1 MHLPAADAALLN
13 QERAERVFLHAMR
26 HLRLYSS
33 FGALIVGG
41 WLGTELAPQQP
52 VSAAL
57 AGGYLLWA
65 HYWGMP
71 PVWRWWRR
79 QLPLVLAGCG
89 VSGCPL
95 VFAVA
100 IALFFACAYCYSVF
114 GGGLYQCLKYV
125 YSTRRTRA
133 PL

>member
-1 MHLPAADAALLN
+1 
-13 QERAERVFLHAMR
+13 MR
-26 HLRLYSS
+26 RLKLYSS

-41 WLGTELAPQQP
+41 WLGAELAPQQP

-57 AGGYLLWA
+57 FGGYLLWA
-65 HYWGMP
+65 HYWGVP
-71 PVWRWWRR
+71 RVWRWSRR

-89 VSGCPL
+89 LSGCPL
-95 VFAVA
+95 VLAVGV
-100 IALFFACAYCYSVF
+100 ALFLASAYCYSVF

-125 YSTRRTRA
+125 SSSRRPR